1 MPGDF
6 LRRTPQLT
14 MKQFHAF
21 RDSRPEEEKWELI
34 DGVPMMMPP
43 PTLVHQRIS
52 RNLETLLNSRLQ
64 VAKPERQA
72 DREVG
77 VWLKGDEKYNPE
89 PDVTVIDAA
98 IAIGQIYVQR
108 FYFVAEV
115 LSESDKKD
123 VLAAKLGYYEGHEH
137 NHCVLFVRQD
147 RVGADQHHRKGGSWR
162 HRRLDD
168 AQAPLTFPE
177 IGTIGRLGDLYK
189 FTPLDPFAGKRPAA
203 SQKRARSSNA

>member
-21 RDSRPEEEKWELI
+21 RDERPKEEKWELI

-43 PTLVHQRIS
+43 STLMHQRIGA
-52 RNLETLLNSRLQ
+52 NLDRLLNAQLEKVR
-64 VAKPERQA
+64 PEWRS

-115 LSESDKKD
+115 LSENDKKA
-123 VLAAKLGYYEGHEH
+123 VLEAKLGYYQGHEH
-137 NHCVLFVRQD
+137 NRCVLFVRQD
-147 RVGADQHHRKGGSWR
+147 RIGADQHDRQSSGDWR
-162 HRRLDD
+162 RRHLVKPD
-168 AQAPLTFPE
+168 AAVALPD
-177 IGTIGRLGDLYK
+177 IGAIGRLGDLYK
-189 FTPLDPFAGKRPAA
+189 FTPLHPFAKSDR
-203 SQKRARSSNA
+203 QLDQVR

>member
-6 LRRTPQLT
+6 LRRAPQIT

-43 PTLVHQRIS
+43 PTLVHQRIAA
-52 RNLETLLNSRLQ
+52 NLDRLLNSRLEL
-64 VAKPERQA
+64 AKPEWRA

-77 VWLKGDEKYNPE
+77 IWLKGDKNYNPE

-98 IAIGQIYVQR
+98 IALGQIYVTR

-115 LSESDKKD
+115 LSDSDENA
-123 VLAAKLGYYEGHEH
+123 VLDAKLAYYKEHEH
-137 NHCVLFVRQD
+137 NLCIIFVRQD
-147 RVGADQHHRKGGSWR
+147 AVGADQHSRQSNAR
-162 HRRLDD
+162 HKRLSDPT
-168 AQAPLTFPE
+168 AALTLPE
-177 IGTIGRLGDLYK
+177 IGAIGRLGDLYK
-189 FTPLDPFAGKRPAA
+189 FTPLDPFA
-203 SQKRARSSNA
+203 